1 MFQRKVSQIPG
12 ACHAMEAIVGL
23 SRVQLFLLGFLR
35 ESTVQKYTLA
45 LGHLNSELRAHDQR
59 WSEMSEEEQDLFLS
73 EWLVDACEQGSS
85 KAVYGWALSA
95 VQKLF
100 PRIRIRVAWKVF
112 DAWGQR
118 VPIKQAPAAPTE
130 LLHAMVSIAMML
142 NRVSLAALI
151 VTCYA
156 GLLRVREALH
166 LRLKNIV
173 VGDGDI
179 VLCFGH
185 TKRGTEQKVVLR
197 ESSIVNFLRQYLKH
211 VGSSDSDLAF
221 SVSYSSALRWV
232 RRLSWLL
239 GGDDFVVTTH
249 TFRRSGASELARQGT
264 PLADILVYG
273 RWQSDRSAREYIR
286 HEVAVH
292 RTRQAMNPQLR
303 RRVVH
308 WASLVSSAW
317 ICYQPAHILQDF
329 TVQVDRMTVPV
340 FEAFEQAI
348 FSAFNLP
355 V

>member
-1 MFQRKVSQIPG
+1 
-12 ACHAMEAIVGL
+12 MEAIGGL
-23 SRVQLFLLGFLR
+23 NRVQLFLLGSLR

-45 LGHLNSELRAHDQR
+45 LGHLNNELLAHDR
-59 WSEMSEEEQDLFLS
+59 HWSEMSEEEQDLFLA
-73 EWLVDACEQGSS
+73 EWLVDACENGSS

-100 PRIRIRVAWKVF
+100 PRLRIRVAWKVF

-118 VPIKQAPAAPTE
+118 VPVRQAPAAPPE
-130 LLHAMVSIAMML
+130 FLHAMVSIAMLL

-156 GLLRVREALH
+156 GLLRVREALQ
-166 LRLKNIV
+166 LRFQDIV

-179 VLCFGH
+179 VLCLGH

-197 ESSIVNFLRQYLKH
+197 NSSVVNFLRQYLKH
-211 VGSSDSDLAF
+211 MNGSGSDLAF
-221 SVSYSSALRWV
+221 TVSYASALRWV

-286 HEVAVH
+286 QGEVAIH

-308 WASLVSSAW
+308 WASLVSSVW
-317 ICYQPAHILQDF
+317 VCYKRVHILQEF
-329 TVQVDRMTVPV
+329 SVKVDRMTMSL